1 MCIVELWSEILG
13 EMQLELAAAYN
24 SRIETDIPGFTHRK
38 SLYLEAPDKFNV
50 YDNDM
55 CYALVLQIVYVPL
68 IHV

>member
-1 MCIVELWSEILG
+1 
-13 EMQLELAAAYN
+13 MQLELAVAYN

-38 SLYLEAPDKFNV
+38 SLYLEVPDKFNV